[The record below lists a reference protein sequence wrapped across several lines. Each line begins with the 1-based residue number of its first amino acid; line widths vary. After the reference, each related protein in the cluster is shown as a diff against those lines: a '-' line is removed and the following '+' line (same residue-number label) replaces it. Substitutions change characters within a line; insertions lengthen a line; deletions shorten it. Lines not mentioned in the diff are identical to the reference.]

1 MTGGAAQNPAFQ
13 DPDSAGKILSSAPL
27 IDPSA
32 QVRDCSFGRFSEVGP
47 RCKIAESRF
56 GDYSYIGNDSDV
68 IYTSIGKFCSI
79 AAQVRINPGNHPL
92 ERAALNHFTYRASK
106 YGFGADEPEFFAW
119 RRAQKVVI
127 GHDVWIGHGAIIL
140 PGLTIGNGAVI
151 GAGAVVTKNVEDF
164 AIVIGTPAKR
174 LRFRFGADIRTKLNR
189 IAWWDWTDQ
198 QLATALQDFRTLPI
212 EPFCARY
219 DALDSSGKEV

>member
-1 MTGGAAQNPAFQ
+1 MTGGSDPVLAFQ
-13 DPDSAGKILSSAPL
+13 DPDSAGKILSAAPL

-32 QVRDCSFGRFSEVGP
+32 QVRECSFGRFSEVGP
-47 RCKIAESRF
+47 RCKIAESSF

-68 IYTSIGKFCSI
+68 IYTRIGKFCSI

-92 ERAALNHFTYRASK
+92 ARAALNHFTYRASK
-106 YGFGADEPEFFAW
+106 YGLGADEPEFFDW

-140 PGLTIGNGAVI
+140 PGTTIGNGAVI

-164 AIVIGTPAKR
+164 AIVIGTPAKC
-174 LRFRFGADIRTKLNR
+174 LRFRFEAEIRAQLNR

-198 QLATALQDFRTLPI
+198 QLAAALQDFRTLPI
-212 EPFCARY
+212 EHFCARY
-219 DALDSSGKEV
+219 SAALDAP